1 MSQDTQE
8 AAVEEIRRELEEFGI
23 DAARHV
29 EWSHKMSVIE
39 TYVETVTPKGEAYG
53 ALELWAT
60 EELRDAQIAP
70 EVLSVRLKN
79 VFLMLFGCTVVFL
92 GTVALLWFGYV
103 PDEPY
108 LYVVQVVAFLS
119 AVLILIALLVA
130 MQLLWTAYITER
142 LLRREAMQSLCMAR
156 DLLRTAC

>member
-1 MSQDTQE
+1 MSQDTPE
-8 AAVEEIRRELEEFGI
+8 TAVAEIRRELEEFGI

-39 TYVETVTPKGEAYG
+39 TYVEKATPDGGAHG

-70 EVLSVRLKN
+70 EVLAVRLRN
-79 VFLMLFGCTVVFL
+79 VFLMLFGCTVAFL
-92 GTVALLWFGYV
+92 GAVALLWFAYV
-103 PDEPY
+103 TDEPY

-119 AVLILIALLVA
+119 ATLILIALLVA

-156 DLLRTAC
+156 DLLRATC